1 MPRPLR
7 VIQTEHPYHLL
18 CRTNNRSFRFMKRQV
33 IRIFFKSLTETIE
46 KYNILVHHVVL
57 MSNHYHIIA
66 TTTDK
71 NLDRAM
77 QYLNSRVA
85 VRYNKLS
92 GQSGHLWGDRYKS
105 CIISTDEHYTA
116 SVRYIYRNP
125 KRASM
130 VDNLEDFLDS
140 SLQFWAFGKKMDVAL
155 SEDHLVL
162 LWGKSRKRSQEFF
175 RTLVLDNGVY
185 ILDETM
191 KKNLRG
197 LFFGPADFIHSMQET
212 HFIH

>member
-1 MPRPLR
+1 
-7 VIQTEHPYHLL
+7 
-18 CRTNNRSFRFMKRQV
+18 MKRQV
-33 IRIFFKSLTETIE
+33 IRIFFKALTETIE

-66 TTTDK
+66 TATDK

-125 KRASM
+125 KRANM
-130 VDNLEDFLDS
+130 VDNLEDFLES
-140 SLQFWAFGKKMDVAL
+140 SFQFWAFGKKMEVAL
-155 SEDHLVL
+155 TEDHLVL
-162 LWGKSRKRSQEFF
+162 LWGKSKDRSQNFF
-175 RTLVLDNGVY
+175 QTLVLDDGAC
-185 ILDETM
+185 IPDDTM
-191 KKNLRG
+191 KKSLRG
-197 LFFGPADFIHSMQET
+197 LFLGPADFIRSMQET
-212 HFIH
+212 HLIH